1 MALPYAP
8 YVTTYD
14 VVVDLDATPD
24 TRTFNSGTY
33 NGKHVKVIGRR
44 SVIDQRR
51 GLCFFDCASVTIIGG
66 HFEPPA
72 NGFPLNSAGNVA
84 PGTLSFQGCGSVYLE
99 GVVTDNKNLIVT
111 DANIASMGANGGDAV
126 YFSGGNSRSR
136 YLNGNFTAQNCCF
149 LNVRGV
155 QTTPNGSVKAHGDVF
170 QTGSTTQGKAGHVRF
185 YNVTASCDYQG
196 FFLDPQKASAA
207 TSTTTYYAGGN
218 AGVTFNRVNI
228 KRSRDPGADY
238 RLIFLF
244 SAMDNYNTRGYP
256 VSFNEF
262 YVEGPNNEPV
272 EQMVFPYNQASSY
285 GHTTKYRAVIS
296 TEGGRRYASYP
307 GLTDAGKVVSGRV
320 WQGAPT
326 GGDFVTT
333 SQVGRNYTQGTD
345 LVAGTPPEEPTDP
358 GNPTPPV
365 ITPLPAGRNNLIRT
379 ENWIGGGTGTRVLST
394 STGSLAVTPAND
406 TTRTY
411 WRQAVA
417 VTPGKSYAITY
428 DLYTVTQ
435 MWRMLGTT
443 EGAEDIIA
451 VNVSTVPET
460 RVTFTATT
468 STVWLEFNRVSAGTA
483 TVNSVRFEEI
493 IPARASAR
501 RLNGRSQAFSINAS
515 AAGLRTSNGLHYVG
529 GWFKFHYMPTAAAY
543 LLDMAIPDAVA
554 TGGQQRARILYD
566 PAVPKIF
573 ASNAGT
579 TKYAENWRSTTGILA
594 VDEWHYV
601 GMILAGDGAVSLV
614 YDGTIGGTTSGTGVP
629 EVANYLGT
637 LQIGARVGTT
647 PTNYAN
653 AVLGDWVWCNGFVP
667 TNAQISALAAG
678 NRPADIA
685 GFAPT
690 HVWRMDQAGNT
701 EPSVTANAATLTA
714 TTAPATVTG
723 PDYIAPPSDTILPC
737 LFF

>member
-14 VVVDLDATPD
+14 RIVDLDETPD

-33 NGKHVKVIGRR
+33 NGMHVKVIGRR
-44 SVIDQRR
+44 NVIDQRR
-51 GLCFFDCASVTIIGG
+51 GLCFYDCASVTIIGG
-66 HFEPPA
+66 HFEPPV
-72 NGFPLNSAGNVA
+72 NGFAINSGGGVA

-170 QTGSTTQGKAGHVRF
+170 QTGSNTQGKAGHVRF

-196 FFLDPQKASAA
+196 FFLDPQAAAAA
-207 TSTTTYYAGGN
+207 TSTTTYYPGGN
-218 AGVTFNRVNI
+218 AGVTMNRVNI
-228 KRSRDPGADY
+228 RRFREPGADY
-238 RLIFLF
+238 RLMFLF
-244 SAMDNYNTRGYP
+244 SSAGNYDNRGYP
-256 VSFNEF
+256 VNMTDF
-262 YVEGPNNEPV
+262 YVQGFDTAEPIEEMIWPNNTAGSNN
-272 EQMVFPYNQASSY
+272 FP
-285 GHTTKYRAVIS
+285 TKYRATIAS
-296 TEGGRRYASYP
+296 DATGRYATYP
-307 GLTDAGKVVSGRV
+307 GLTDAGKVVTGRIR
-320 WQGAPT
+320 QGAPA
-326 GGDFVTT
+326 GGDFVTP

-345 LVAGTPPEEPTDP
+345 LVAGTPVDPNPTT
-358 GNPTPPV
+358 PTPPV
-365 ITPLPAGRNNLIRT
+365 ITPLPAGRNNLIRH
-379 ENWIGGGTGTRVLST
+379 ENWVGGGTGTRTISS
-394 STGSLAVTPAND
+394 STGAMTVTPAND

-417 VTPGKSYAITY
+417 VTPGKTYAITW
-428 DLYTVTQ
+428 DLASSTQ

-443 EGAEDIIA
+443 EGADDILA
-451 VNVSTVPET
+451 VNVSTVPES

-468 STVWLEFNRVSAGTA
+468 AFVWLEFNRISAGT
-483 TVNSVRFEEI
+483 TTITSVRFEEV
-493 IPARASAR
+493 IPTRAPAR
-501 RLNGRSQAFSINAS
+501 RLNGRSQAFAINAS
-515 AAGLRTSNGLHYVG
+515 SAGLRTSNALQYVG
-529 GWFKFHYMPTAAAY
+529 GWFKFHFMPTSNAY

-566 PAVPKIF
+566 PAVPKIL

-579 TKYAENWRSTTGILA
+579 SKYAESWRSTTGILA

-601 GMILAGDGAVSLV
+601 GMILSGDGAVSLV
-614 YDGTIGGTTSGTGVP
+614 YDGTIGGTTTGTGVP

-637 LQIGARVGTT
+637 LQLGARVGST
-647 PTNYAN
+647 PTFYAN

-667 TNAQISALAAG
+667 TNGQIAALAAG
-678 NRPADIA
+678 SRPTDIA

-690 HVWRMDQAGNT
+690 HIWRMDQTGST
-701 EPSVTANAATLTA
+701 EPSVTASAATLTA

-723 PDYIAPPSDTILPC
+723 PDYLVQPSDTILP
-737 LFF
+737 LLIF

>member
-1 MALPYAP
+1 MALPYSP

-14 VVVDLDATPD
+14 VVVDLDETPD

-33 NGKHVKVIGRR
+33 NGRHVKVIGRR

-72 NGFPLNSAGNVA
+72 NGFALNSAGGVA

-111 DANIASMGANGGDAV
+111 DANISSMGANGGDAV
-126 YFSGGNSRSR
+126 YFAGGNSRSR
-136 YLNGNFTAQNCCF
+136 YLNGNFTAQNCAF

-170 QTGSTTQGKAGHVRF
+170 QTGSTTMGKAGHVRF
-185 YNVTASCDYQG
+185 YNVTATCDYQG
-196 FFLDPQKASAA
+196 FFLDPQAAAAA
-207 TSTTTYYAGGN
+207 TSTTTYYPGGN

-228 KRSRDPGADY
+228 RRFREPGSDY
-238 RLIFLF
+238 RLSFLF
-244 SAMDNYNTRGYP
+244 SSMANYDSRGYP

-262 YVEGPNNEPV
+262 YVQGFTDEPIEQMIWPNNSAGSNG
-272 EQMVFPYNQASSY
+272 F
-285 GHTTKYRAVIS
+285 TTKYQATIA
-296 TEGGRRYASYP
+296 TDGTRRYATYP
-307 GLTDAGKVVSGRV
+307 GLTNAGKQVTGRI

-333 SQVGRNYTQGTD
+333 SQIGRNYTQGTD
-345 LVAGTPPEEPTDP
+345 LVSGTTPTDP
-358 GNPTPPV
+358 GTPTPPV
-365 ITPLPAGRNNLIRT
+365 ITPLPAGRNNLIRP
-379 ENWIGGGTGTRVLST
+379 ENWVGGGTGTRSIST
-394 STGSLAVTPAND
+394 TTGALTLTPAND

-417 VTPGKSYAITY
+417 VTPGKTYTITW
-428 DLYTVTQ
+428 DLASSTQ
-435 MWRMLGTT
+435 MWRMLGT
-443 EGAEDIIA
+443 AENTDDIVA
-451 VNVSTVPET
+451 VNVSTVPES
-460 RVTFTATT
+460 VITFTATT
-468 STVWLEFNRVSAGTA
+468 SVVWFEFNRVSTGTP
-483 TVNSVRFEEI
+483 TVNSVRFEEV
-493 IPARASAR
+493 IPARAPAR
-501 RLNGRSQAFSINAS
+501 RLNGRSQAFAINAS
-515 AAGLRTSNGLHYVG
+515 SAGLRTSNATQYVG

-543 LLDMAIPDAVA
+543 ILDMAIPDAVA
-554 TGGQQRARILYD
+554 TGGQQRARIVYD

-579 TKYAENWRSTTGILA
+579 TKYAENWKSTTGILA

-601 GMILAGDGAVSLV
+601 GMILAGDGGVSLV
-614 YDGTIGGTTSGTGVP
+614 YDGAIGGTTTGTGVP

-637 LQIGARVGTT
+637 FQLGARVGST
-647 PTNYAN
+647 PTSYAN
-653 AVLGDWVWCNGFVP
+653 ALLGDWVWCNGFVP
-667 TNAQISALAAG
+667 TNAQIAALAAG
-678 NRPADIA
+678 NRPSDIA
-685 GFAPT
+685 GFSPS
-690 HVWRMDQAGNT
+690 HYWRMDQTGAT

-723 PDYIAPPSDTILPC
+723 PDYLVSKPDEILPC